1 VKVALINYSDINGGA
16 ARAAYRIHQALLQDG
31 VDSSMF
37 VNQSSAGDWTVQGP
51 IGKYEKAVKKLTPS
65 VGGLARH
72 LLKTSNPIIHSP
84 ALFPSNWPQRLNR
97 LDADVVHLH
106 WVNSEMLSISGIGS
120 IQKPI
125 VWTLHDMWAF
135 CGAEHYTEE
144 FRWKEGYLKHNRP
157 FYESGFDL
165 NRWTWQR
172 KRRHWRHP
180 MHIVT
185 PSRWLAECVRQS
197 ALMHD
202 WPVTVVPNAI
212 DTNLWQ
218 PVNNKLAR
226 QMMHLPPDVPL
237 LLFGA
242 LGGASDPRKGFELLK
257 SSFAILRG
265 QIPGLELIVFGSL
278 PPKKIQSL
286 GFPLHYT
293 GHLHDDMSLRI
304 LYSAADAM
312 VVPSRIEAFGQT
324 ASEAHSCGTPVI
336 AFNTSG
342 LLDIVD
348 HEQTGYL
355 ATAFDVEDLAKGIQW
370 VLSDAERHKVLSY
383 NAREKAVNYF
393 SYPVVVQQYLKVYEE
408 AILNFNAT

>member
-1 VKVALINYSDINGGA
+1 MKVALINYSDINGGA

-31 VDSSMF
+31 VHSRMH
-37 VNQSSAGDWTVQGP
+37 VNEARAGDWTVQRPSGQ
-51 IGKYEKAVKKLTPS
+51 IEKAINKVTPAL
-65 VGGLARH
+65 GGIASY
-72 LLKTSNPIIHSP
+72 LLKTTNKIIHSP
-84 ALFPSNWPQRLNR
+84 AIIPSIWPQRLNR

-106 WVNSEMLSISGIGS
+106 WVNGEMLSISGIGS

-144 FRWKEGYLKHNRP
+144 FRWEEGYLKHNRP
-157 FYESGFDL
+157 SYESGIDL
-165 NRWTWQR
+165 NRWTWLR
-172 KRRHWRHP
+172 KRKHWTRP

-185 PSRWLAECVRQS
+185 PSRWLAECVRKS
-197 ALMHD
+197 ALMCD

-212 DTNLWQ
+212 DTNLWK
-218 PVNNKLAR
+218 PIDKKLAR
-226 QMMHLPPDVPL
+226 SIQHLPADVPL

-242 LGGASDPRKGFELLK
+242 LGGASDPRKGFDLMK
-257 SSFAILRG
+257 SSLEVIRG
-265 QIPGLELIVFGSL
+265 KIPGLELIVFGSL
-278 PPKKIQSL
+278 APRNLPNL
-286 GFPLHYT
+286 GFPIHYT
-293 GHLHDDMSLRI
+293 GHLNDDISMRL
-304 LYSAADAM
+304 LYSAVDAM
-312 VVPSRIEAFGQT
+312 VVASRIEAFGQT

-342 LLDIVD
+342 LPDIVD

-355 ATAFDVEDLAKGIQW
+355 ATAYDVEDLAKGIQW

>member
-1 VKVALINYSDINGGA
+1 MKVALINYSDINGGA